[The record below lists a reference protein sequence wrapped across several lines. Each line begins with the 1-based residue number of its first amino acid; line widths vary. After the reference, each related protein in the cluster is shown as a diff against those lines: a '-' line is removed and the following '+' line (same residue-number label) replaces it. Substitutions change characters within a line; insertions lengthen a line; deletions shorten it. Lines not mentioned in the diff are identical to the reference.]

1 MSSVLSFFI
10 VNIIILMSENV
21 NLESEK
27 EEVKNEDISYLPKI
41 HPAIMGTLLKGVL
54 GFFAFI
60 CIGYYTLWLSSNYV
74 KKETFDAYTTKQ
86 DQILNSR
93 FDIIQNKLEVILNQQ
108 IITTEQFKNLNVIL
122 TTQQKSLDNLN
133 DRLTFLERNYFK
145 PHLDS
150 ISQK

>member
-1 MSSVLSFFI
+1 
-10 VNIIILMSENV
+10 MSENV

-27 EEVKNEDISYLPKI
+27 EEVKNEDIGYLPKI
-41 HPAIMGTLLKGVL
+41 HPAIMGTLLKSVL

-86 DQILNSR
+86 DQVLNSR

-108 IITTEQFKNLNVIL
+108 IITTEQFKNLNLIL
-122 TTQQKSLDNLN
+122 GTQQKSLDNLN

-150 ISQK
+150 IPQK